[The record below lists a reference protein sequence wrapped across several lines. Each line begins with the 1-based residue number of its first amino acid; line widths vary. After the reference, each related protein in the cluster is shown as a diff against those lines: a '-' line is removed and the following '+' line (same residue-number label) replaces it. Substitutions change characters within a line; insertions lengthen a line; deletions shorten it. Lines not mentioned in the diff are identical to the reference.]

1 MSDESSKSTQSF
13 IGRLAL
19 PSDDP
24 IRPRQHV
31 RRNPYDFRY
40 FDRAQYR
47 LWISDFGLFAHRITR
62 SALAKTLGG
71 MVRPI
76 CFAVFRLMTSSNF
89 VGCSTGRSAGFV
101 PLRILST

>member
-19 PSDDP
+19 SSDDP
-24 IRPRQHV
+24 VRPRQNI

-47 LWISDFGLFAHRITR
+47 LGF
-62 SALAKTLGG
+62 
-71 MVRPI
+71 PI
-76 CFAVFRLMTSSNF
+76 LD
-89 VGCSTGRSAGFV
+89 CSLIGS
-101 PLRILST
+101 PDLP